1 MDCNVEITKE
11 NKDAVREEIDVLC
24 NAYQSLQM
32 LFTLEHLKL
41 EEEDE
46 QAIKK
51 VEDKIIYGVGSF
63 VLTNHT
69 SSWST
74 TYPSLD
80 LVSLL
85 YPNKNVES
93 EESNGRSNK

>member
-1 MDCNVEITKE
+1 MDCSIEITKE
-11 NKDAVREEIDVLC
+11 NKDEVREEIDLIC
-24 NAYQSLQM
+24 NAYQGLQM
-32 LFTLEHLKL
+32 LSTLKHLKL

-46 QAIKK
+46 QIIKK
-51 VEDKIIYGVGSF
+51 VEDKIINGVGSF

-80 LVSLL
+80 LVNLL
-85 YPNKNVES
+85 YPNKNIKS
-93 EESNGRSNK
+93 EESNARPD